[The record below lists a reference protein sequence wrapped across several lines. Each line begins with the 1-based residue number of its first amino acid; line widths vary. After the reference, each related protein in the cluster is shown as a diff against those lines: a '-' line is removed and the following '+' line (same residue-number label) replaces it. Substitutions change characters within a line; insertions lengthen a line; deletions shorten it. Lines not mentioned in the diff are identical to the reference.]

1 MKRSERL
8 MFLAGVLCAACA
20 VTCGVVR
27 TKEQK
32 EKIKNSDAVILTIPA
47 DTVTALSWETG
58 TENLSFHKEEMWTYD
73 EDAAFPV
80 DEEKIG
86 ELLEIFE
93 PINKMLSPMLSYR
106 PAPFFKIPSAS
117 ALPAPFQAAPLSSLW
132 TNREPPWTWN
142 VNGIYRPI

>member
-20 VTCGVVR
+20 VTFGVVR

-93 PINKMLSPMLSYR
+93 S
-106 PAPFFKIPSAS
+106 SAC
-117 ALPAPFQAAPLSSLW
+117 PL
-132 TNREPPWTWN
+132 
-142 VNGIYRPI
+142 